1 MGYFKNLEIEVID
14 MYHSDGMKESEIATS
29 LGIPLTQ
36 VHSILAAYDKD
47 CDADADEGESD
58 ADVVS
63 YEDLEFDPGDI
74 DYNAE
79 HY

>member
-1 MGYFKNLEIEVID
+1 MGYFKNVEIDVID
-14 MYHSDGMKESEIATS
+14 MYHSDGMKESEIAKS

-47 CDADADEGESD
+47 CDADVDEGE
-58 ADVVS
+58 AEIIS
-63 YEDLEFDPGDI
+63 YDDLEFDPG
-74 DYNAE
+74 AE

>member
-1 MGYFKNLEIEVID
+1 MGYFKNIEIDVID
-14 MYHSDGMKESEIATS
+14 MYHSDGMKELEIATS

-47 CDADADEGESD
+47 CDADADEGED
-58 ADVVS
+58 DVEIVS
-63 YEDLEFDPGDI
+63 YDDLEFDPG
-74 DYNAE
+74 AE

>member
-1 MGYFKNLEIEVID
+1 MGYFKNLEIDVID
-14 MYHSDGMKESEIATS
+14 MYHSEGMKEFEIATS

-36 VHSILAAYDKD
+36 VHAILAAYDKD
-47 CDADADEGESD
+47 CDADADESYDESD
-58 ADVVS
+58 SD
-63 YEDLEFDPGDI
+63 D

>member
-1 MGYFKNLEIEVID
+1 MGFFKEIEIDVID

-29 LGIPLTQ
+29 LGISLTK
-36 VHSILAAYDKD
+36 VNEILAAYDND
-47 CDADADEGESD
+47 CDADVEMQM
-58 ADVVS
+58 VS
-63 YEDLEFDPGDI
+63 YDDLEFDPNDT